1 MVKGYRYFLVR
12 KWRFL
17 LGNIEHMRKH
27 LDWLEEQVRVNP
39 ERYFI
44 QLYTVRIAKVCL
56 DVLEKIFKDFKE
68 MW

>member
-27 LDWLEEQVRVNP
+27 LDWLEEQIMVNP
-39 ERYFI
+39 ERYFS
-44 QLYTVRIAKVCL
+44 QLYTIKVSKLML
-56 DVLEKIFKDFKE
+56 DILEKTFKRFKE
-68 MW
+68 IW